1 MSQENVEIVRAQF
14 EAWNDGDMDSLRE
27 RYDPD
32 AMIVRGLEGWPE
44 QEPAV
49 GRDAV
54 MRYFAQVRETWDA
67 DTMEPIGEFT
77 EVGDRVVVRV
87 VWRGVGQGPDLNM
100 EFTIV
105 YTLREGR
112 TFYQEHFWDHA
123 EALKTLGLSE

>member
-1 MSQENVEIVRAQF
+1 MSQRNVEVVRAQL
-14 EAWNDGDMDSLRE
+14 EAWNAGNMDALRE

-49 GRDAV
+49 GRQAV
-54 MRYFAQVRETWDA
+54 MRYFEQIRETWDA
-67 DTMEPIGEFT
+67 DTMEPIGELV

-87 VWRGVGQGPDLNM
+87 LWRGVGRGPDLNM

-123 EALKTLGLSE
+123 EALKSLGIAE

>member
-1 MSQENVEIVRAQF
+1 MSQENVEAIRAQV
-14 EAWNDGDMDSLRE
+14 EAWNDGDMEAVRE

-44 QEPAV
+44 QEPRV

-54 MRYFAQVRETWDA
+54 MTYFKQLRETWEA
-67 DTMEPIGEFT
+67 DTFEPISEFID
-77 EVGDRVVVRV
+77 VGDRVAVRV
-87 VWRGVGQGPDLNM
+87 VWHGEGQGPEMSM

-105 YTLREGR
+105 YTLRKGR

-123 EALKTLGLSE
+123 EALKSLGIAE

>member
-1 MSQENVEIVRAQF
+1 
-14 EAWNDGDMDSLRE
+14 
-27 RYDPD
+27 
-32 AMIVRGLEGWPE
+32 
-44 QEPAV
+44 V

>member
-1 MSQENVEIVRAQF
+1 MSQENVKVVRAQLQ
-14 EAWNDGDMDSLRE
+14 AWNEGDMDALRE

-32 AMIVRGLEGWPE
+32 AMIVRGLEDWPE
-44 QEPAV
+44 QERPV

-54 MRYFAQVRETWDA
+54 IRYFKQLRETWDA
-67 DTMEPIGEFT
+67 DTMEPTSEFID
-77 EVGDRVVVRV
+77 VGDRVAVRV
-87 VWRGVGQGPDLNM
+87 LWSGEGQGPEMRM

-105 YTLREGR
+105 YTLRESR